1 MTETESDD
9 FNSVLS
15 TKDNINSIIDEIET
29 LAKELISQTLETS
42 KSRHTT
48 GSDGQNELLQLTKLI
63 IQKQNQLNNYLNIA
77 SEQQILYT
85 KMNKLKE
92 ALVESDSDI
101 KSLLLYLKE
110 AEQVLASAVYQSKLK
125 LDMIK
130 KSKPLPSDVI
140 IRYAQKI
147 SSEYGVCCPENW
159 AGDNPYRPYPTDADM
174 RRGWLAKLNNF
185 ADLNPEPETQTNA
198 QQLMRSNSKLIEPI
212 VPQEFNFNQ
221 QTNSN
226 LNIQS
231 MNEYM
236 SDSSSDS
243 SSDSDNNMTL

>member
-1 MTETESDD
+1 MTESDD

-15 TKDNINSIIDEIET
+15 TKENISNLIDDIES
-29 LAKELISQTLETS
+29 LAKDLISQIFESSRVRLSTLETP
-42 KSRHTT
+42 
-48 GSDGQNELLQLTKLI
+48 NELLQITKQI
-63 IQKQNQLNNYLNIA
+63 IQKQNQLNNYLNVA
-77 SEQQILYT
+77 AEQQILYA
-85 KMNKLKE
+85 KINKVKE

-130 KSKPLPSDVI
+130 KAKTLPSDVI
-140 IRYAQKI
+140 IRYAHKI

-159 AGDNPYRPYPTDADM
+159 AADNPHRPYPTDADM

-185 ADLNPEPETQTNA
+185 TDLNPESETTTTTSTA

-221 QTNSN
+221 QINSNSN
-226 LNIQS
+226 LQN

>member
-1 MTETESDD
+1 MTESDD
-9 FNSVLS
+9 FNLVLS
-15 TKDNINSIIDEIET
+15 TKENISNLIDDIES
-29 LAKELISQTLETS
+29 LAKDLISQTFES
-42 KSRHTT
+42 SRVRPSTFEAPN
-48 GSDGQNELLQLTKLI
+48 QLLQITKQI
-63 IQKQNQLNNYLNIA
+63 IQKQNQLNNYLDVA
-77 SEQQILYT
+77 AEQLILYA
-85 KMNKLKE
+85 KINKVKE

-110 AEQVLASAVYQSKLK
+110 AEQVMASAVYQSKLK

-130 KSKPLPSDVI
+130 KAKPLPTDVI
-140 IRYAQKI
+140 IRYAHKI

-159 AGDNPYRPYPTDADM
+159 AADNPHRSYPTDADM

-185 ADLNPEPETQTNA
+185 TDLNPEPETTTSTA

-221 QTNSN
+221 QINSN
-226 LNIQS
+226 LQN